1 LNALN
6 EARKQLASAGKKSAI
21 QWFILAAIV
30 TTLVLGGLWLYG
42 VLSEVG
48 LNAFLPGG
56 NGRHST
62 TVKLRAQSVYH
73 VKKKLDLLD
82 MQVIRVISNQQ
93 PQEFLIVSG
102 VANGLVDKV
111 FAKEPDLVWANL
123 MANQLLLLREASEGS
138 SNPVSIEIQG
148 LKTLNTGFIQNNQKN
163 LPYWQIEI
171 RFKLS
176 NEPNSRFYQA
186 GVLRN
191 ADGSQ
196 SESGKDTLLV
206 GYAQKEAFQSPLM
219 SDLLNQLT
227 FERN

>member
-1 LNALN
+1 M
-6 EARKQLASAGKKSAI
+6 ASAGKRSSI
-21 QWFILAAIV
+21 QWFVLAASLTALI
-30 TTLVLGGLWLYG
+30 LGGFWLYS

-56 NGRHST
+56 NGTHST
-62 TVKLRAQSVYH
+62 TVKLKPQAIYY

-82 MQVIRVISNQQ
+82 MRVIRVISKQQ
-93 PQEFLIVSG
+93 PQEFLIVDG
-102 VANGLVDKV
+102 VASGLVDKV

-123 MANQLLLLREASEGS
+123 MANQLLRLREVGDGASS
-138 SNPVSIEIQG
+138 PVSIEIQD
-148 LKTLNTGFIQNNQKN
+148 LKTLNAGFIQNNQHQ

-191 ADGSQ
+191 ADGSH

-206 GYAQKEAFQSPLM
+206 GYAQKEAFQKPLM
-219 SDLLNQLT
+219 NDLLNQLI